1 MISRQLI
8 LEEHVRSTRASV
20 QRDPTPEAIRA
31 YGFALL
37 DLRAATGLPIR
48 AIAPQGEAPWDRLIL
63 RFRSAAPAEPA
74 VAGAHASRVRL
85 DKQSSTTTAQAS

>member
-48 AIAPQGEAPWDRLIL
+48 ATAPQGEEPRNRPIL
-63 RFRSAAPAEPA
+63 GLRGAALAEPA
-74 VAGAHASRVRL
+74 VASAPTSCVRP
-85 DKQSSTTTAQAS
+85 DRQASKITTRAS